1 MDSGL
6 LPLLIN
12 SAATLYMTGLIWFV
26 QLVHYPLMSQV
37 GSGGYRQYQ
46 LAHQNLTS
54 LAVGPAMLA
63 ELLSAIALVSYD
75 AKDPWRWAGLAAVG
89 ALWASTALV
98 QMPLHAAL
106 ANGFDAE
113 VHARLVSSNWLR
125 TVIWSARSALV
136 LWLIARAWQSR

>member
-1 MDSGL
+1 MESAL

-12 SAATLYMTGLIWFV
+12 AAATLYMTGLIWFV

-37 GSGGYRQYQ
+37 GADGYRQYQ

-63 ELLSAIALVSYD
+63 ELLSALALV
-75 AKDPWRWAGLAAVG
+75 AINTKDPWRWAGLAAVA

-98 QMPLHAAL
+98 QMPLHATL
-106 ANGFDAE
+106 AGGFDPEA
-113 VHARLVSSNWLR
+113 HARLVSTNWLR
-125 TVIWSARSALV
+125 TALWTARSALV